1 MKYLFFTLL
10 LISSDIYAENWLNHS
25 KILTASKEAFSLKAE
40 CERISQEKCFDLG
53 DYPSSVYSEID
64 VEVDDT
70 SKPVFSKNDV
80 QSCQSSEECEA
91 IHVSKVCSNG
101 ESSIKN
107 LELMQVYC
115 SKFLS
120 YDKKTIKSIGLDQTK
135 LAAYNF
141 ELQNKASIQ
150 AKESAIAYAQKLMA
164 CGQRVMAYM
173 LVRNQPKQ
181 LSTSQVDLLV
191 QTYAPIKALLETG
204 SLTTAAEKI
213 QAVVADGVVVTE
225 ADKTALVNEINS
237 CKGN

>member
-1 MKYLFFTLL
+1 MKYLFLIMLVFTTTLH
-10 LISSDIYAENWLNHS
+10 AENWLNHS
-25 KILTASKEAFSLKAE
+25 KIKSGSIEAYSLKSE
-40 CERISQEKCFDLG
+40 CERISQEECFDLG
-53 DYPSSVYSEID
+53 EYPSSVYSEID

-70 SKPVFSKNDV
+70 SKPIYSKNEV

-135 LAAYNF
+135 LAAYNL

-164 CGQRVMAYM
+164 CGQRVIAYM

-181 LSTSQVDLLV
+181 LSTAQVDLLV
-191 QTYAPIKALLETG
+191 QTYAPIKSLLETG

-213 QAVVADGVVVTE
+213 EAVIADGVVITE
-225 ADKTALVNEINS
+225 SDKTALINEINS